1 MAASVLVIDDD
12 PSMAEAIQPV
22 LAQNGHRLDYARP
35 IEIDICQLQDRLP
48 DVVVLRVGTEYDDP
62 FYYGQLAVLLKSPLI
77 LLLDPD
83 HASLP
88 VPGPDAPSLLAT
100 TLYLIEQAV
109 HIRALLQ
116 GIAYPPR
123 QQAPCFFVDAEL
135 AVDLLRQEVWRGG
148 DLVGLSPTEFRL
160 LEAFVQNPGTLLK
173 HATLLEEVWGA
184 DHYRGPQAL
193 RPHIHS
199 LRRKLEPDPA
209 RPLRIL
215 TFPGEGYAFRRLQ
228 ER

>member
-12 PSMAEAIQPV
+12 PWMAEAIRPV
-22 LAQNGHRLDYARP
+22 LVQNGHRLDYARLT
-35 IEIDICQLQDRLP
+35 EIDICQLQDHLP
-48 DVVVLRVGTEYDDP
+48 DIVVLRTGREYDDRL
-62 FYYGQLAVLLKSPLI
+62 YCGQLAVLLEAPLF
-77 LLLDPD
+77 LLFDPD
-83 HASLP
+83 HAIVHVPEPDALGLP
-88 VPGPDAPSLLAT
+88 VT

-116 GIAYPPR
+116 ALPYPPR
-123 QQAPCFFVDAEL
+123 QQAPFFFVDGEL
-135 AVDLLRQEVWRGG
+135 AVDMIRQEVWRSG

-160 LEAFVQNPGTLLK
+160 LKAFAQNPGVLLK
-173 HATLLEEVWGA
+173 HATLLEEVWGP
-184 DHYRGPQAL
+184 DHHRGPQAL

-199 LRRKLEPDPA
+199 LRRKLEPDPT

-215 TFPGEGYAFRRLQ
+215 TFPGEGYAFRRIQ

>member
-1 MAASVLVIDDD
+1 MAASILVIDDD
-12 PSMAEAIQPV
+12 PSMAKAIQPV
-22 LAQNGHRLDYARP
+22 LVQNGYRLDYARP
-35 IEIDICQLQDRLP
+35 ADLDIWQLQDHLP
-48 DVVVLRVGTEYDDP
+48 DVVVLRIGRHYDDP
-62 FYYGQLAVLLKSPLI
+62 FYYGQLAVLLKGPLF

-83 HASLP
+83 RALP
-88 VPGPDAPSLLAT
+88 HVPGPDAPSLPT
-100 TLYLIEQAV
+100 TILDLIEDGFR
-109 HIRALLQ
+109 IRALLQ
-116 GIAYPPR
+116 DIAHPPR
-123 QQAPCFFVDAEL
+123 QQASLFFVDAEL
-135 AVDLLRQEVWRGG
+135 AVDLIRQEVWRRG

-160 LEAFVQNPGTLLK
+160 LEAFVQNPGILLK
-173 HATLLEEVWGA
+173 HATLLEEVWGP
-184 DHYRGPQAL
+184 DHHRGPQAL